1 FGNST
6 YSTGRLIACPS
17 APAMSAVTPRGLPS
31 PSFTAKKMDFS
42 GANTSATRSLPVG
55 ASSFTSSSRAAALST
70 SGRLN
75 STAVMILEASVLSM
89 IPKKPAPDLIRGV
102 QRFSEKIMLK
112 QAGHDGLHCNPPL
125 LIGNLGSLAQ
135 IGDQPLLGYPL
146 RGLNL
151 ALWASRFAYHR
162 TMAMPADTAAVI
174 AGSAHWGG
182 K

>member
-1 FGNST
+1 
-6 YSTGRLIACPS
+6 
-17 APAMSAVTPRGLPS
+17 
-31 PSFTAKKMDFS
+31 
-42 GANTSATRSLPVG
+42 
-55 ASSFTSSSRAAALST
+55 
-70 SGRLN
+70 
-75 STAVMILEASVLSM
+75 M

-151 ALWASRFAYHR
+151 ALFASRFAYHR